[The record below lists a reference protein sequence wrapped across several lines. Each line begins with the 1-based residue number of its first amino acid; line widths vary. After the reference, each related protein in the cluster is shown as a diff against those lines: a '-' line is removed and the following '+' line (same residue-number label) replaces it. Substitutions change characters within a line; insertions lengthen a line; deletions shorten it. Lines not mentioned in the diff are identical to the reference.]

1 MADIYRLKFY
11 RINKV
16 MLLYKK
22 ISIENFDII
31 QDQLLS
37 FLIKHF
43 DGVEREILSGVPKD
57 DILAAVPMLNDFFV
71 KNNLQ
76 PNMFAVFV
84 RAPWVQAP
92 IHVDGDSEEKE
103 RYLAINLPI
112 ANCAGTYQNYYT
124 IPTAELEFI
133 EDRGNRY
140 KAYTKEPRP
149 EIFDR
154 VEIVEPHLLRVD
166 MPHDVDNEQDAYRVM
181 LSIRFDPQPLHL
193 WPEPMV
199 LWN

>member
-1 MADIYRLKFY
+1 
-11 RINKV
+11 

-31 QDQLLS
+31 QDQILS
-37 FLIKHF
+37 FLTKHF
-43 DGVEREILSGVPKD
+43 GSIEKEILSGIPKD
-57 DILAAVPMLNDFFV
+57 EILSAVPLLNDFFV

-84 RAPWVQAP
+84 RAPRVRAP
-92 IHVDGDSEEKE
+92 IHTDGDSEDKL

-112 ANCAGTYQNYYT
+112 ANCENTYQNYYA
-124 IPTAELEFI
+124 IPTTELEFI
-133 EDRGNRY
+133 EDRGHRY
-140 KAYTKEPRP
+140 RAYKKEPRP

-166 MPHDVDNEQDAYRVM
+166 MPHDVDNEQDTYRVM
-181 LSIRFDPQPLHL
+181 LSVRFDPQPLHL
-193 WPEPMV
+193 WPETMV